1 MTFQPPELHSVKPIG
16 YLPKRTMKFV
26 SENMGRAEEACSV
39 SCCLSNAPRDALSL
53 GRHNPMGLY
62 WSETLALSVIPPAE
76 RPTAYDFYS
85 YFMAPIAFDD
95 DGEPRDLDDEE
106 NRTMLEAA
114 KHVEPMN
121 SDYLQ
126 LGWDIVGSSLGW
138 SDGQVFECSPLTC
151 NGLAREINTNRHGL
165 IDGLDRAFA
174 VVPRIIRGPSEP
186 GTYYL
191 VQVWRKS
198 ATTLR

>member
-1 MTFQPPELHSVKPIG
+1 
-16 YLPKRTMKFV
+16 MKFV